1 MLAEA
6 AAHTAAILI
15 LAMALVMLAAPVGYR
30 LRLWSALAALTKVT
44 ALGFITG
51 GLAAVL
57 ALIAL
62 AAGGWRVGPGT
73 TAMLLAIVLAG
84 VAAVTLP
91 LRVKRIAR
99 SLPFNDVSTDTAT
112 APAFEAL
119 LPLRRAELPD
129 AAAAYDGAKLA
140 ALQQACY
147 PDLAALHLP
156 VARLEAFAQALEAAK
171 KMGWRIVA
179 EDRTR
184 GRIEAYDSTRWYGFI
199 DDIVIRLM
207 AEGAGTRLDMRSASR
222 VGISDLGK
230 NAARIRRYRAMLE
243 GTAIRPVRP
252 STGSG

>member
-184 GRIEAYDSTRWYGFI
+184 GRIEAYDRTRWYGFI

-243 GTAIRPVRP
+243 RKPR
-252 STGSG
+252 

>member
-1 MLAEA
+1 VLAEA
-6 AAHTAAILI
+6 AAHAAAILI
-15 LAMALVMLAAPVGYR
+15 LAMVLVMLAAPVGYR
-30 LRLWSALAALTKVT
+30 LRLWSALTALTKVT
-44 ALGFITG
+44 ALGVVTG

-57 ALIAL
+57 ALVSL

-73 TAMLLAIVLAG
+73 TAMLLAIILAG
-84 VAAVTLP
+84 VAAVALP

-140 ALQQACY
+140 ALQRARY

-156 VARLEAFAQALEAAK
+156 AARLEAFAQALAAAK
-171 KMGWRIVA
+171 GMGWRIVA
-179 EDRTR
+179 EDPTR
-184 GRIEAYDSTRWYGFI
+184 GRIEAYDRTRWYGFI
-199 DDIVIRLM
+199 DDIVIRLI

-230 NAARIRRYRAMLE
+230 NAMRIRRYRAMLE
-243 GTAIRPVRP
+243 RKG
-252 STGSG
+252 

>member
-1 MLAEA
+1 VLAEA
-6 AAHTAAILI
+6 AAHAAAILI
-15 LAMALVMLAAPVGYR
+15 LAMALVMLAAPLGYR
-30 LRLWSALAALTKVT
+30 LHLWSALTALTKVT
-44 ALGFITG
+44 ALGVVTG

-57 ALIAL
+57 ALVSL

-73 TAMLLAIVLAG
+73 TAMLLAIIVAG
-84 VAAVTLP
+84 VAAVALP

-140 ALQQACY
+140 ALQRARY
-147 PDLAALHLP
+147 PDLAALHLTA
-156 VARLEAFAQALEAAK
+156 ARLEAFAQALAAAR
-171 KMGWRIVA
+171 KMGWRIIA
-179 EDRTR
+179 EDPTR
-184 GRIEAYDSTRWYGFI
+184 GRIEAYDRTRWYGFI
-199 DDIVIRLM
+199 DDIVIRLI

-222 VGISDLGK
+222 VGRSDLGK
-230 NAARIRRYRAMLE
+230 NAARIRQYWAVLE
-243 GTAIRPVRP
+243 RTAIRPVRP

>member
-243 GTAIRPVRP
+243 RKPR
-252 STGSG
+252 